1 MNRATERLGTNQ
13 HLVRSILA
21 IRAEGGVSLGNDN
34 RVMLDPGVANR
45 HAAAMMAQYSIA
57 WQASATAA
65 PAHDINLRRTS
76 HVPRIRNP

>member
-57 WQASATAA
+57 
-65 PAHDINLRRTS
+65 
-76 HVPRIRNP
+76 